1 MTAILP
7 YNSSM
12 VGINKKKSVELISF
26 IYKKVV
32 ERPDSNKRIQCP
44 TLG

>member
-1 MTAILP
+1 
-7 YNSSM
+7 M
-12 VGINKKKSVELISF
+12 VGINKKKSVELISS
-26 IYKKVV
+26 IKMEVV

>member
-7 YNSSM
+7 YNSNM
-12 VGINKKKSVELISF
+12 VILYKKESVELISF